1 MAFTRYYDDPDRVM
15 KKLQESTDVGMY
27 RLNQPG
33 NGETPDFMEDPSV
46 IIQGWGANLCH
57 DRVAIENELRGNVP
71 LNRDSIACKKYTPQK
86 KEYPTNKKEITSA
99 SRTVCPVW
107 TARDVE
113 QVNWWSLQTN
123 PQLTVVVP
131 FQHNVSTRVLEQGR
145 R

>member
-15 KKLQESTDVGMY
+15 KKLQESTDIGVY

-33 NGETPDFMEDPSV
+33 NGDAPHFIEDPSI

-57 DRVAIENELRGNVP
+57 NRIDIENELRGNRP
-71 LNRDSIACKKYTPQK
+71 LNRDSIPCKKYTPEK
-86 KEYPTNKKEITSA
+86 KVYPTHTKEVTSA
-99 SRTVCPVW
+99 SRAICPVW
-107 TARDVE
+107 TARDTE

-123 PQLTVVVP
+123 PQNTALVP
-131 FQHNVSTRVLEQGR
+131 FTHNVSTRILEQGR